1 MAEPRGNEFYGG
13 GRKQTIQ
20 GIAPLGVGAVTT
32 ISHIVGSIPRNCVVT
47 GIRFYGQDAP
57 TATSLTAEVFAR
69 TTAGAA
75 GVTLQSAATDIDF
88 ASQAIA
94 LAGVQASLTATV
106 ADLRPA
112 EDRLIEATFTAN
124 TCSAGP
130 GDLLVSVEF
139 EPRI

>member
-94 LAGVQASLTATV
+94 TV

-124 TCSAGP
+124 TVNPGP
-130 GDLLVSVEF
+130 GDVLVSVEF

>member
-1 MAEPRGNEFYGG
+1 MRQGNDFWRGG
-13 GRKQTIQ
+13 GKQVVQ
-20 GIAPLGVGAVTT
+20 GIAPLGASTVTT
-32 ISHIVGSIPRNCVVT
+32 IDHIVGSIPKNCVVT
-47 GIRFYGQDAP
+47 GIRFYGQVGP

-75 GVTLQSAATDIDF
+75 GVTLMSAAADIDF
-88 ASQAIA
+88 ASDAIA
-94 LAGVQASLTATV
+94 LAGVQGSLTATN

-112 EDRLIEATFTAN
+112 EDRLLEVTVTAN
-124 TCSAGP
+124 TCTGGP